1 MQTLSDA
8 ATETLGPIDYL
19 VVEFPGSKF
28 NGEVLP
34 ALVDL
39 IARGL
44 VRVLDLAFVSKDA
57 DGSMVVG
64 EVDDIVDGGLLG
76 EISGFLVERERER
89 GGGGGG
95 GITMEDLESA
105 AEVLEPNCSAAVLI
119 WENTWAAPFVHAVRA
134 SKGEVIASGRLAG
147 AEVLAVMSEL
157 STTTS

>member
-1 MQTLSDA
+1 VQTLSDA

-19 VVEFPGSKF
+19 VVEFPGNKF

-57 DGSMVVG
+57 DGAMVVG

-76 EISGFLVERERER
+76 EISGFLVDL
-89 GGGGGG
+89 
-95 GITMEDLESA
+95 ITMEDLESA
-105 AEVLEPNCSAAVLI
+105 AEVLEPNSSAAVLI
-119 WENTWAAPFVHAVRA
+119 WENTWAAPFVQAVRA